1 MKEQGIGHSHA
12 KIILMGEHS
21 VVYGEPAIALPL
33 PDVTLTV
40 TIKLTNKGGHQ
51 IKSRYFE
58 GSLNQI
64 PEKMAG
70 VQIGR
75 AHV

>member
-51 IKSRYFE
+51 SNSRKD
-58 GSLNQI
+58 GRSPTLNFFI
-64 PEKMAG
+64 NA
-70 VQIGR
+70 
-75 AHV
+75 AF